1 MSLRL
6 RLSLLI
12 TSLFVSILFG
22 SSFYIIRN
30 ARLAVS
36 DEMESTAN
44 LTLQLVE
51 VVLASVQMTEQSGLQ
66 QKLLDGLSQLERTR
80 HLRILVMSRSS
91 LDNMIPPQAVVELS
105 SNAPLWFERLVKPPP
120 IEYRRIFSGP
130 GLPSTVIVIR
140 ADPSD
145 EITEVWY
152 ETRNVLLFLL
162 LFIIAANILVY
173 FTLGR
178 DLAPIES
185 ILQGLERIEK
195 GDYQSRLPR
204 FKLPELGRISEKIN
218 HMAAALM
225 QSKTENRYLAQQSLK
240 IQEQERRNLAREL
253 HDELGQSLSAIKA
266 VAVSMDKNPMGE
278 VESIRNGTKA
288 IISFSEH
295 MYEVARDM
303 MQRLRPSVL
312 DEFGLLKAL
321 QEMID
326 KWNAS
331 HEDVFCHF
339 ACGEALDD
347 LDEEAAI
354 NLFRIVQESLTN
366 VAKHAGASDV
376 IISIMREK
384 DVNEWERLKLTIQ
397 DNGRGFSVAQSPAG
411 MGLLGIRER
420 AEAMN
425 GQLELYSGDGSGTRL
440 IVTIPVNK
448 SVEHHDAG

>member
-1 MSLRL
+1 MSLRF
-6 RLSLLI
+6 RLNLSITTLFILILLGGSL
-12 TSLFVSILFG
+12 
-22 SSFYIIRN
+22 YIIRN

-66 QKLLDGLSQLERTR
+66 QKLLDKLSRLERTR
-80 HLRILVMSRSS
+80 HLRIFVMRQGS
-91 LDNMIPPQAVVELS
+91 LDDMMPPQAVVELS
-105 SNAPLWFERLVKPPP
+105 SNAPIWFERLVKPPP
-120 IEYRRIFSGP
+120 LEFRRIFSGP
-130 GLPSTVIVIR
+130 GLPNMVIIIR

-145 EITEVWY
+145 EITEAWD
-152 ETRNVLLFLL
+152 ETRDILLVLL
-162 LFIIAANILVY
+162 LFIITANIVVY

-185 ILQGLERIEK
+185 ILEGLERIEK
-195 GDYQSRLPR
+195 GDYQSQLPR

-218 HMAAALM
+218 HMAATLL
-225 QSKTENRYLAQQSLK
+225 QSKKENRYLAQQSLK
-240 IQEQERRNLAREL
+240 IQEQERRHLAQEL

-266 VAVSMDKNPMGE
+266 VAVAIGKNPE
-278 VESIRNGTKA
+278 IKDQSIRDATKA

-295 MYEVARDM
+295 TYDVARNM

-326 KWNAS
+326 KWNDS

-339 ACGEALDD
+339 DCNTEIDNLGE
-347 LDEEAAI
+347 ETSI

-366 VAKHAGASDV
+366 VAKHADATDV
-376 IISIMREK
+376 VITITRETGLDNK
-384 DVNEWERLKLTIQ
+384 QYLLLTIH
-397 DNGRGFSVAQSPAG
+397 DNGHGFSVTQSSIG
-411 MGLLGIRER
+411 MGLLGMRER
-420 AEAMN
+420 VEAMN
-425 GQLELYSGDGSGTRL
+425 GKFNMDSNKDEGTQL
-440 IVTIPVNK
+440 TITIQVNDNTEA
-448 SVEHHDAG
+448 V